1 MDREV
6 VVAEEVSVV
15 AGEVATAEA
24 VEDLDEEEE
33 EGEET
38 EDEED
43 MAEVLEVDEDLG
55 EVVHIRTGIHV
66 DNCTENSFQ
75 NVNSKDHLY
84 ETVSYD
90 TLNLITPV

>member
-1 MDREV
+1 M
-6 VVAEEVSVV
+6 V
-15 AGEVATAEA
+15 AGEVAIAEA
-24 VEDLDEEEE
+24 VEDLAEEEEE

-55 EVVHIRTGIHV
+55 EVVHIRTGIRV

-75 NVNSKDHLY
+75 NVNNKDHLY
-84 ETVSYD
+84 ETVSYM
-90 TLNLITPV
+90 IH